1 MNADE
6 RRRDDAWYFEPL
18 GGLRFAPSRHVG
30 GGWNP
35 REQHIAPAFGLLTH
49 LLERHRGQRGGD
61 LVLGRLCF
69 DIHGVLPM
77 DAFEV
82 ELDVVRSGR
91 TIESVEARIV
101 HGGRTAVVLR
111 AWWLARTDTA
121 ALAATPEPP
130 LPPPDALPP
139 WDFASAWPG
148 GFVRS
153 VRARRREQAPGRCVC
168 WVDTDV
174 ALLKGEPVS
183 ATARLMG
190 LVDIANGATPR
201 VAPDRA
207 VFPNLDLT
215 AHLLRAPVGAWVGL
229 DTSVSFGP
237 GGVGLTHSWI
247 HDCDGVVGVVSQCLT
262 VRPVIGG

>member
-1 MNADE
+1 MD
-6 RRRDDAWYFEPL
+6 RSHDDAWYFEPL
-18 GGLRFAPSRHVG
+18 GALRFAPSGHVG

-49 LLERHRGQRGGD
+49 LLERHREQRGGGD
-61 LVLGRLCF
+61 LALGRLSF

-77 DAFEV
+77 EAFEV
-82 ELDVVRSGR
+82 ELDVVRPGR
-91 TIESVEARIV
+91 TIELVEARIV

-111 AWWLARTDTA
+111 AWWLARTDSA
-121 ALAATPEPP
+121 ALAGTPQSP
-130 LPPPDALPP
+130 LPPPEALPS
-139 WDFASAWPG
+139 WDFGSVWPG

-153 VRARRREQAPGRCVC
+153 VRTRRREQAPGQCVF

-174 ALLKGEPVS
+174 ALLKGETVS
-183 ATARLMG
+183 PTARLMG

-201 VAPDRA
+201 VSPERA
-207 VFPNLDLT
+207 LFPNLDLT
-215 AHLLRAPVGAWVGL
+215 AHLLRAPVGAWVGF

-247 HDCDGVVGVVSQCLT
+247 HDCEGVVGVVSQCLT
-262 VRPVIGG
+262 VRPVAGA